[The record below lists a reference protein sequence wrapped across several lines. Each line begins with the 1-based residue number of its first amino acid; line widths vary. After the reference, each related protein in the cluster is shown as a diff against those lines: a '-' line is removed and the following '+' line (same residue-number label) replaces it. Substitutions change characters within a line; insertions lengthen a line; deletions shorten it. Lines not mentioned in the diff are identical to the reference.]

1 MEDGSYIRVQNVSLA
16 YTLPRQ
22 WLKSI
27 YLTNVKIYCNIQNL
41 FTITKYDGF
50 DPEVGSMRGTAL
62 LNGVDYSRYPSP
74 RIYTVGVNVQF

>member
-1 MEDGSYIRVQNVSLA
+1 MKL
-16 YTLPRQ
+16 
-22 WLKSI
+22 
-27 YLTNVKIYCNIQNL
+27 YCNIQNL

-50 DPEVGSMRGTAL
+50 DPEVGSMRGNAL